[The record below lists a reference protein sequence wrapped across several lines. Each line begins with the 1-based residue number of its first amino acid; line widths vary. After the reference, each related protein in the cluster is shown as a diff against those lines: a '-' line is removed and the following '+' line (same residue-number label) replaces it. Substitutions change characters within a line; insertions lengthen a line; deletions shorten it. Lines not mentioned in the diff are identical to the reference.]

1 MLHNKSIDVYVNKQ
15 YRLYSLSTFQFG
27 KYYSFLWE
35 LINHREKE
43 TPINLINKLNIFF
56 VCSNLL
62 DDIMD
67 KDNEDIENIENL
79 NKEFPVY
86 LKRLLSSIDS
96 NLSKE
101 EFSVFIDYVSKSL
114 HYQHIESNSL
124 LTIDTTE
131 DDYFSLY
138 VKRSVCLLQAAVPFN
153 RHNSLNSLYVATKYL
168 AFFGQIKNDIEDLR
182 GQKSSDLLNSRPT
195 LPLIKAIEFAV
206 TEKNDEMVKQILFI
220 NEKNYCQSSYDSII
234 KFIYEKDILEGCA
247 EIALYFFDK
256 ARKELIIHFPLKEE
270 FINSFFANLIVKDE

>member
-1 MLHNKSIDVYVNKQ
+1 MPHKISLEEYLHEEYTK
-15 YRLYSLSTFQFG
+15 YSSLPFQFG
-27 KYYSFLWE
+27 NYYLFLQQ
-35 LINHREKE
+35 
-43 TPINLINKLNIFF
+43 LINKLDSNLYLKLTEKLNMFF

-67 KDNEDIENIENL
+67 EDNENIEDIKNL
-79 NKEFPVY
+79 NVEFPVY

-182 GQKSSDLLNSRPT
+182 GSRSSDLLNNRPT
-195 LPLIKAIEFAV
+195 LPLIKALETAIAE
-206 TEKNDEMVKQILFI
+206 ENDEIINCIFSI

-234 KFIYEKDILEGCA
+234 QFIYENDIIEACA

-256 ARKELIIHFPLKEE
+256 ARKELIVHFPEKRE